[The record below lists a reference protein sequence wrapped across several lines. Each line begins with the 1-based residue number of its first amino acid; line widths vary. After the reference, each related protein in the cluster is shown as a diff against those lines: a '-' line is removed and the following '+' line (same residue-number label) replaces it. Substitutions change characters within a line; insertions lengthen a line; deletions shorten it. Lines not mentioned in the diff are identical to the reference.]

1 MPGQILER
9 RRRAG
14 ARGKEVRLAARRAGA
29 AGRSEPELDARRAGR
44 LGTVASRS
52 GQALDAVAEG
62 ERAPRRRAGLGRR
75 TVLVHD
81 AGEPGRHRALA
92 ALAAAADRL
101 VVHRPG
107 AAGSEVRPGVG
118 EIERP
123 GGVRRRV
130 EAREALREADLHEVG
145 RERLPVQGV
154 HAFVRR
160 ARGLEVH
167 RARRR
172 QVLVV
177 DQRLGNDVTR
187 VHGVEAGELLPL
199 AVDRGLHHPALYRA
213 DAEAGVATRAVAG
226 RVARV
231 VVAGARLG
239 RHGGRELECVV
250 HYEPADVHPDVREW
264 RRVVP
269 PPGDARA
276 GIAGGPHV
284 GDAPGHAYDA

>member
-1 MPGQILER
+1 
-9 RRRAG
+9 
-14 ARGKEVRLAARRAGA
+14 
-29 AGRSEPELDARRAGR
+29 
-44 LGTVASRS
+44 
-52 GQALDAVAEG
+52 
-62 ERAPRRRAGLGRR
+62 
-75 TVLVHD
+75 
-81 AGEPGRHRALA
+81 

-107 AAGSEVRPGVG
+107 AAGSEVWPGVG

-130 EAREALREADLHEVG
+130 EAREALREAELPEVG

-154 HAFVRR
+154 HALARR
-160 ARGLEVH
+160 TRGLEVH

-177 DQRLGNDVTR
+177 DQRLGDDVTR

-199 AVDRGLHHPALYRA
+199 AVDRGLHNPALYRA

-250 HYEPADVHPDVREW
+250 HHQLADGYPDVREW
-264 RRVVP
+264 CPVVS
-269 PPGDARA
+269 PPGDDRA
-276 GIAGGPHV
+276 GIPGGQHV
-284 GDAPGHAYDA
+284 VDAPGHPNDDLQARLRI